1 MKTSAVISI
10 FLFFGSFL
18 MMSCQQPVRDEY
30 QEVAQLTG
38 GNPRAGQR
46 FIRDKG
52 CITCHTL
59 QSVPGAR
66 GLIGP
71 PLDGIADRSYI
82 AGELANTPENMVLWI
97 QHPHQVEPKTVMPEM
112 GLTDQE
118 SRDIA
123 AYLYTQ
129 HSPD

>member
-1 MKTSAVISI
+1 
-10 FLFFGSFL
+10 
-18 MMSCQQPVRDEY
+18 
-30 QEVAQLTG
+30 
-38 GNPRAGQR
+38 
-46 FIRDKG
+46 
-52 CITCHTL
+52 
-59 QSVPGAR
+59 
-66 GLIGP
+66 
-71 PLDGIADRSYI
+71 
-82 AGELANTPENMVLWI
+82 MVLWI